1 MAQPA
6 TSSVTNNSAASS
18 TAAPRGPAMAHY
30 IAGTL
35 QREFPPVVLEAAQR
49 ALADVIG
56 LMVGASSDA
65 PARPVRAAIKHWNAT
80 GKARVV
86 MGGRTTPALAVLANG
101 TMAHAMDFDDTHPG
115 GAGHPSGVCW
125 TTALALTEELGRS
138 EKDAIAAFITG
149 YEIMGKL
156 GGGYAPGVGRSLQR
170 KGLHPTAVV
179 GRVGAAAVASVLMR
193 LPEEHIAHALGNSAT
208 TMGGLVGS
216 FGTHGK
222 PFHAGKAAM
231 DGILAAQMASEGH
244 VAATHLFELEKGWLD
259 AFIQDRKV
267 EVPPLDWTQWEIL
280 TNGFKAFASCRATHP
295 STQTARSL
303 ADKIAG
309 RKVVRVEARVHPN
322 ALVTAGK
329 TAPRTPLEGKFSV
342 PFCISMGLRGY
353 SVVDTDFKDEVMR
366 DRSVMD
372 IVPVVKMTPVEGQAP
387 YSASMDVYLEDG
399 ETLHAETAIMR
410 GHPDNPLSW
419 DDLRAKFQGLV
430 EPVVGKDRTE
440 RLFQA
445 ARDFGAPGS
454 MQRLSALLEGS
465 L

>member
-6 TSSVTNNSAASS
+6 ASTVTNDPVASTS
-18 TAAPRGPAMAHY
+18 VAPRGPALAEY

-35 QREFPPVVLEAAQR
+35 QREFPPLVLEAAQR
-49 ALADVIG
+49 ALVDVIG

-65 PARPVRAAIKHWNAT
+65 PARPVRAAIKHWHAT

-125 TTALALTEELGRS
+125 STALALTEELGGS
-138 EKDAIAAFITG
+138 EKDAIASFITG

-179 GRVGAAAVASVLMR
+179 GRAGAAAVACVLMR
-193 LPEEHIAHALGNSAT
+193 LPVERIAHALGNSAT

-231 DGILAAQMASEGH
+231 DGILAAQLASEGH
-244 VAATHLFELEKGWLD
+244 IAATHLFELEKGWLD
-259 AFIQDRKV
+259 AFLQDRKV
-267 EVPPLDWTQWEIL
+267 DVPPLDWTQWEIL
-280 TNGFKAFASCRATHP
+280 SNGFKAFASCRATHP

-303 ADKIAG
+303 AEKVGG
-309 RKVVRVEARVHPN
+309 RKVVRVEAKVHPN

-372 IVPVVKMTPVEGQAP
+372 IVPVVKMTAVEGQAP
-387 YSASMDVYLEDG
+387 HSASMDVYLEDG
-399 ETLHAETAIMR
+399 ETLHAETPIMR

-440 RLFQA
+440 QLFQA
-445 ARDFGAPGS
+445 ARAFGAPGS